1 MNTFI
6 KQATKLTG
14 LVLMTSPF
22 VWLWIM
28 GIVELGVWETLKS
41 TAKYGTVAVV
51 GVMVFVGLCLTF
63 EEK

>member
-6 KQATKLTG
+6 KQATQLTG
-14 LVLMTSPF
+14 LTLMTAPF

-28 GIVELGVWETLKS
+28 GIVELGVWETLKAS
-41 TAKYGTVAVV
+41 AKYGSVAVV

>member
-1 MNTFI
+1 
-6 KQATKLTG
+6 
-14 LVLMTSPF
+14 MTAPF

-28 GIVELGVWETLKS
+28 GIVELGVWETLKAS
-41 TAKYGTVAVV
+41 AKYGSVAVV